1 MQTSMDRY
9 FARLSA
15 APCARRNGCRP
26 PPRLL
31 AWSPLCTRRFCRNE
45 QLLKEA
51 MGFSSSQPVAF
62 TRNYDAEVELASS
75 LLRVEQQLQRP
86 STSAASEATSA
97 AAASAHLLIGKW
109 VPVAPDVA
117 SGIITRAAAQKAGQ
131 FRSVNL

>member
-15 APCARRNGCRP
+15 ASHARRNVAAR
-26 PPRLL
+26 RR
-31 AWSPLCTRRFCRNE
+31 AWSPLCARRFCRNE

-75 LLRVEQQLQRP
+75 VLRVEQQLQRP